1 MKEFSQGKERIGIRL
16 TSTKK
21 RKFFNKRE
29 EEVRRDVI
37 TRVLLLVLYV
47 RIRAPTGTA
56 DSNLV

>member
-29 EEVRRDVI
+29 EEVRDVV
-37 TRVLLLVLYV
+37 TRVLPLVLYV
-47 RIRAPTGTA
+47 RIRTPTTRTA